1 MGRRGSLTTGRDD
14 ERTGVRHA
22 HATSGDDGPPVRR
35 RSKEDLR
42 YEVEDRLPGPVALGL
57 GVQLAAM
64 GINGVVLIPTIVF
77 QAGGAE
83 DLVLWAVFA
92 TVLTCGVASMLQG
105 VRAGRIGAG
114 YALPHVSSAIFI
126 AVCAEALIQGGPGLL
141 ASLVV
146 ISALAQAAFSARL
159 SLLHRVLTPV
169 VTGTVVML
177 LPVTVMPILFGMI
190 NELPP
195 GAPAPAGPLSAG
207 VTIVAILA
215 VALRTKGTLR
225 LWAPAIGIVAG
236 SLVGAAFGIYDTGRV
251 ADAEWIG
258 VPAGGLPALDIGF
271 GPAFWALLPAFL
283 FVALVGTTKSV
294 AVAVAAQR
302 VSWRRPRAVDFRA
315 VQRTVAAEGAGNL
328 LAGLAGTMPSTPN
341 GNAVAAIE
349 VTGVAARRV
358 GVAAGLVFFVLAFVP
373 KALALILAIPDAV
386 VAASIA
392 VIMATLFTVG
402 MREVARSIGSNPR
415 NGLIAGVS
423 FWTGLAFEF
432 DLIFPAYFA
441 EFAGGLLSNGLTTGG
456 LVALLLTGLTTRRK
470 RRLRGTLDIA
480 ELPRIREFIQA
491 FSARHGLATV
501 LDRLEA
507 ASEEALLTLLQS
519 REEAEAAGDT
529 PDGGRRELLLT
540 ASEEDDEAVVE
551 FRVGAADSDELNL
564 QDRLAWLEADTREA
578 DVEQEISLRLL
589 RHLASSVRHQQFHDV
604 DILTLRVSAVPERN
618 SE

>member
-1 MGRRGSLTTGRDD
+1 MRPGSN
-14 ERTGVRHA
+14 
-22 HATSGDDGPPVRR
+22 
-35 RSKEDLR
+35 EDLR

-57 GVQLAAM
+57 GFQLAAM
-64 GINGVVLIPTIVF
+64 GINGVVLIPTIAF
-77 QAGGAE
+77 RAGGAE

-92 TVLTCGVASMLQG
+92 SVLACGVATILQG
-105 VRAGRIGAG
+105 LRVGRIGAG

-126 AVCAEALIQGGPGLL
+126 AVCAEALIRGGPGLL
-141 ASLVV
+141 ATLVV

-177 LPVTVMPILFGMI
+177 MPVTVMPILFDML

-195 GAPAPAGPLSAG
+195 GAPVRAGPLSAG
-207 VTIVAILA
+207 VTIVAILGI
-215 VALRTKGTLR
+215 ALRAKGTLR
-225 LWAPAIGIVAG
+225 LWAPAVGIIAG
-236 SLVGAAFGIYDTGRV
+236 SLVGAAFGIYDTARV

-294 AVAVAAQR
+294 AVAVSAQR
-302 VSWRRPRAVDFRA
+302 VSWRRSRAVDFRA
-315 VQRTVAAEGAGNL
+315 VQRAVAAEGAGNL
-328 LAGLAGTMPSTPN
+328 LAGVAGTLPNTPN
-341 GNAVAAIE
+341 GSGVAAIE

-358 GVAAGLVFFVLAFVP
+358 GAAAGLAFCVLAFLP

-392 VIMATLFTVG
+392 VVMAMLFTVG
-402 MREVARSIGSNPR
+402 TREVVQSMGANPR

-456 LVALLLTGLTTRRK
+456 LVALLLTALTTRRK
-470 RRLRGTLDIA
+470 SRLRVALDVA
-480 ELPRIREFIQA
+480 ELARIREFIQA
-491 FSARHGLATV
+491 FSARHGLTAVTE
-501 LDRLEA
+501 RLEA
-507 ASEEALLTLLQS
+507 ASEETLLTLLEL
-519 REEAEAAGDT
+519 RNAADEAAEADVTAEAEAT
-529 PDGGRRELLLT
+529 PDDDGRRELLLT
-540 ASEEDDEAVVE
+540 ASEEDGEAVLE
-551 FRVGAADSDELNL
+551 FRVGAAGSDELNL
-564 QDRLAWLEADTREA
+564 QDRLAWLEAETRAA

-604 DILTLRVSAVPERN
+604 DILTLRVSAVPER
-618 SE
+618 EA